1 MKATEKRKEL
11 DGLTVEQLNGKLA
24 EARSELFNLRF
35 KHATGQLEKVA
46 DIPAAR
52 RNVARILTYLKKK
65 GA

>member
-11 DGLTVEQLNGKLA
+11 DGLTVEQLAGKLA
-24 EARSELFNLRF
+24 EARSELFTLRF